1 MSSNT
6 KFKTERIYSSPF
18 FIYSGL
24 LLFILISSYLA
35 LKFGGAGSIDD
46 PSSGSLIL
54 WEIRY
59 PRLIASLLVGA
70 ALSLSGYVFQ
80 NVLKNPLADPYVLGI
95 SSGAALGIAL
105 YITFSASVFSVGM
118 QASAFSGAIFTLF
131 ILILM
136 FRFLLHNTVVVVL
149 TGIAI
154 SFFFAS
160 IITLLLSYM
169 EGNKLVYMS
178 SWLVGNIS
186 QPEMKDLYFLGL
198 VLLVSSVLIYV
209 FSNALDILQ
218 FGDDFAVSSGL
229 SVKTFTIMFLVLAS
243 ILAASSVAICGTLGF
258 VGLVIPHISRL
269 VFKGRSAGMIPVV
282 MLFGAGFLTLCS
294 ALAGFLSFN
303 VEVPVGA
310 VTSFVGAPVLV
321 YLIFRKFKSRV

>member
-1 MSSNT
+1 MFSIN
-6 KFKTERIYSSPF
+6 KNKTERIYSSPF

-24 LLFILISSYLA
+24 ILLILVASYLS

-46 PSSGSLIL
+46 GSTGSMIL

-59 PRLIASLLVGA
+59 PRLIASLLIGA
-70 ALSLSGYVFQ
+70 ALSLSGYIFQ
-80 NVLKNPLADPYVLGI
+80 TVLKNPLADPYVLGI

-105 YITFSASVFSVGM
+105 YITFSTYVFTLAT
-118 QASAFSGAIFTLF
+118 QASAFAGAIFTL
-131 ILILM
+131 LILLVM

-149 TGIAI
+149 TGIGI

-186 QPEMKDLYFLGL
+186 QPEMKDLYVLGF
-198 VLLVSSVLIYV
+198 VLFVSAFLIYI
-209 FSNALDILQ
+209 FSNALDVIQ
-218 FGDDFAVSSGL
+218 FGEDFAVSSGL
-229 SVKTFTIMFLVLAS
+229 NTKSFTVLFLILAS

-269 VFKGRSAGMIPVV
+269 IFKGRTAGMIPIVL
-282 MLFGAGFLTLCS
+282 LFGAGFLTLCN
-294 ALAGFLSFN
+294 AIAGILSFN

-310 VTSFVGAPVLV
+310 VTSFIGAPVLI
-321 YLIFRKFKSRV
+321 YLIFRKYKARG